1 MNNIKNTTKNI
12 TNIFQGAM
20 LLSLSLSSFT
30 INRRGDIT
38 KVKHDA
44 DQTMVT
50 IGKKILDSPE
60 YDAIVQLDTQIYN
73 YVHWQRGQRS
83 LPFELKKRGGM
94 YLIPGDLSDE
104 VDEELHYFSG
114 MREVLVDRLAYVYE
128 GQKIAS
134 QKRLGSQANDKDY
147 PSVENLKKKFSM
159 TWLFFEIQPPQRLK
173 DINPQLFEQQTA
185 KIKAQCEEALPEIM
199 QILRGEALNY
209 MKTLISKLDPKV
221 KGHARRLDTSYVEK
235 MRDFFNVFEAR
246 NIANDEQLAEAIEIA
261 RKAISGA
268 SVEDLQD
275 NKALR
280 AQVRKEFEAATS
292 VFDGMM
298 ADDTDYFAFEAFET
312 AA

>member
-1 MNNIKNTTKNI
+1 MNNIKNTAKNT
-12 TNIFQGAM
+12 TNIFQGAV

-30 INRRGDIT
+30 INRKGDIT
-38 KVKHDA
+38 KVTHDA
-44 DQTMVT
+44 DEAMVT

-60 YDAIVQLDTQIYN
+60 YDAICQLDRQIYN
-73 YVHWQRGQRS
+73 YVHWQKGQRA

-104 VDEELHYFSG
+104 VDEELHYFAG
-114 MREVLVDRLAYVYE
+114 MREVLIDRLVYVYE
-128 GQKIAS
+128 AQKVVS
-134 QKRLGSQANDKDY
+134 QKRLGSQCQKKDY
-147 PSVENLKKKFSM
+147 PSVENLRKKFEMS
-159 TWLFFEIQPPQRLK
+159 WWFFEIQPPQILK
-173 DINPQLFEQQTA
+173 DINPLLFEQQTA
-185 KIKAQCEEALPEIM
+185 KIKAQCEEAMPQIM
-199 QILRGEALNY
+199 EILRNEALDY
-209 MKTLISKLDPKV
+209 MKTLISKLAPDA
-221 KGHARRLDTSYVEK
+221 KGHGRRIDTSYVER

-246 NIANDEQLAEAIEIA
+246 NIANDQELAEAIEIA

-275 NKALR
+275 NKTLR

-298 ADDTDYFAFEAFET
+298 ADDTDYFAFEA